1 MRLSLWDFI
10 FSAFLSR
17 LARLEAG
24 FRFQDLFYGIKARAL
39 RPLMISIFA
48 GNLSYFRSSARLVL
62 KKKNSKAFSLSNHPR
77 CTSSNLRFG
86 GSNVSKARL
95 EPIWTRTTFNFLRK
109 YFCFRHIVSSKQGN
123 AKLGKTL
130 AYCGGKVDL
139 SPLKNRTNER
149 VCKSSFSLHVAFTR
163 WFPTSVFPP
172 VCLLTPAQLI

>member
-24 FRFQDLFYGIKARAL
+24 FRLQDLFHGIKARAL
-39 RPLMISIFA
+39 RPLMISIFS
-48 GNLSYFRSSARLVL
+48 GDLSDFRSSTRLVL
-62 KKKNSKAFSLSNHPR
+62 EKKDSEAFSLLNHLR
-77 CTSSNLRFG
+77 GLSSKLNFG
-86 GSNVSKARL
+86 GSIVSKARL
-95 EPIWTRTTFNFLRK
+95 EPIWARTTFNFLRK

-123 AKLGKTL
+123 AKLGETL

-139 SPLKNRTNER
+139 FPLKNRTNER

-163 WFPTSVFPP
+163 WFPASVFPP
-172 VCLLTPAQLI
+172 ACLLTPAQLI

>member
-17 LARLEAG
+17 LEAG
-24 FRFQDLFYGIKARAL
+24 FRFQNLFYGIKARAL
-39 RPLMISIFA
+39 RLLMISIFA
-48 GNLSYFRSSARLVL
+48 GNLSYFRSSARLVIE
-62 KKKNSKAFSLSNHPR
+62 KKNSKAFSLSNHPR
-77 CTSSNLRFG
+77 CSSSNLRFG
-86 GSNVSKARL
+86 GSIVSKARL

-123 AKLGKTL
+123 AKLGETL

>member
-24 FRFQDLFYGIKARAL
+24 FRFQDLFHGIKARAL
-39 RPLMISIFA
+39 RLLMISIFA
-48 GNLSYFRSSARLVL
+48 GNLSYLRSSARLVL
-62 KKKNSKAFSLSNHPR
+62 KKKDSKAFSLLNHPR
-77 CTSSNLRFG
+77 CSSSNLRFG
-86 GSNVSKARL
+86 GSIVSKARL

-123 AKLGKTL
+123 AKLGETL

-149 VCKSSFSLHVAFTR
+149 VCKSSFHCTSRSLVG
-163 WFPTSVFPP
+163 FPP
-172 VCLLTPAQLI
+172 PYSHLFVY